1 MKKILNITSSPKGE
15 ASRSIKLAGVLIDKL
30 VAAYPGSTVRTIDL
44 IQKEP
49 EHLKMEQIGAFFT
62 PPAQH
67 SEQQKQA
74 LLFSDESIREILEAD
89 ILVIGAPTYN
99 FSIHSSLKAWIDH
112 IVRAGLTFSYSEK
125 GVAGLVQGKKVYLVL
140 TSGLMVTEGPGNAPD
155 FVEPYLRHMLAFL
168 GMTDV
173 TVVRM
178 EGADVPGV
186 KEQAWDKAVA
196 GIHLN

>member
-1 MKKILNITSSPKGE
+1 MKKILHIISSPKGE
-15 ASRSIKLAGVLIDKL
+15 ASRSIKLAGILIDKL
-30 VAAYPGSTVRTIDL
+30 LATYPGSTVKTIDL
-44 IQKEP
+44 VKKEP
-49 EHLKMEQIGAFFT
+49 EHLKMEQIAAFFT
-62 PPAQH
+62 PAAQH
-67 SEQQKQA
+67 SEQQKEA
-74 LLFSDESIREILEAD
+74 LLFSDESIREVLDAD
-89 ILVIGAPTYN
+89 IIVIGAPTYN

-140 TSGLMVTEGPGNAPD
+140 SSGLMVTEGPAKAPD

-173 TVVRM
+173 SVVRL

-186 KEQAWDKAVA
+186 KEQAWDKAVSSI
-196 GIHLN
+196 GF

>member
-15 ASRSIKLAGVLIDKL
+15 ASRSIKLANILIARL
-30 VAAYPGSTVRTIDL
+30 VEAFPGSTVKTIDL
-44 IQKEP
+44 IKAEP
-49 EHLKMEQIGAFFT
+49 EHLKMEQIAAFFT

-67 SEQQKQA
+67 SDEQKDA
-74 LLFSDESIREILEAD
+74 LLFSDGAIREVLEAD

-140 TSGLMVTEGPGNAPD
+140 SSGLMVTEGPGNAPD
-155 FVEPYLRHMLAFL
+155 FVEPYLRHMLGFL

-173 TVVRM
+173 SVVRL

-186 KEQAWDKAVA
+186 KEHAWDKAVE
-196 GIHLN
+196 GIHVN